1 MLILHGKGVSAGVA
15 IGRARLFRRQSIGV
29 SRAWADDAVQ
39 EWERYEMARESA
51 VRELEALSERMG
63 EQLGETDAQIFSIH
77 AMIAEDED
85 LNETVREYIV
95 TRHDN
100 AEYAVSEA
108 ARLHATV
115 FSQMDD
121 DYMRERA
128 NDVRDVAER
137 IVRHLTGVG
146 GDVEQAV
153 PSDGAVGDIICADDL
168 TPSETVQL
176 DRKAV
181 SAFVTARG
189 SVNSHT
195 AILSRTMGL
204 PAVVSMGEELGQ
216 IRDGVLLAVD
226 ADVGCVYVEP
236 DEVTLQRLRR
246 QMEQNDKTRE
256 RLGAYRGRQS
266 RTQDGQRVDIC
277 ANVGSLEDVQAALDN
292 DADGIGLFRSEFL
305 YMGRDTLPSEEEQLV
320 VYRHVLRS
328 MPDKRVVVRTL
339 DIGADKRAA
348 CLHLA
353 PEENPALGL
362 RAVRISLTRP
372 ALFLTQARALLRAS
386 VEGRLAVMFPLI
398 TSEKEV
404 RRLLALWAQA
414 QDELRREGVPFSEN
428 IELGIMIETPA
439 AAVISDRLAP
449 LVDFFSIGTN
459 DLTQYTL
466 ALDRQNAALDE
477 FCDTHHEAVLR
488 LIQTAVENARQAGIW
503 VGICGELG
511 ADLSLSERWLRM
523 GVDEISV
530 TPPAVLPLRERV
542 CTMCVGQSAGT
553 KKQEREMGGPS

>member
-128 NDVRDVAER
+128 NDVKDVAER

-226 ADVGCVYVEP
+226 ADEGCVYVEP

-398 TSEKEV
+398 TSVEEV

>member
-15 IGRARLFRRQSIGV
+15 IGRARLFRRQSVGV
-29 SRAWADDAVQ
+29 SRVQVDDADQ
-39 EWERYEMARESA
+39 EWQRYEAARERA
-51 VRELEALSERMG
+51 VRELEALSERTG

-85 LNETVREYIV
+85 LNEMVREHILS
-95 TRHDN
+95 RHDN

-108 ARLHATV
+108 ARLHAAV

-121 DYMRERA
+121 EYMRERA
-128 NDVRDVAER
+128 DDVKDVAER
-137 IVRHLTGVG
+137 IVRHLTGMET
-146 GDVEQAV
+146 EQV
-153 PSDGAVGDIICADDL
+153 MTTDGAVVDIVCAEDL

-189 SVNSHT
+189 SSNSHT

-204 PAVVSMGEELGQ
+204 PAVVSIGEAFGQ

-226 ADVGCVYVEP
+226 ADEGRVYVEP
-236 DEVTLQRLRR
+236 DEQTLRQLRR
-246 QMEQNDKTRE
+246 RMEQSDRTRE
-256 RLGAYRGRQS
+256 RLGAYRGRKS
-266 RTQDGQRVDIC
+266 RTLDGRRVDIC

-305 YMGRDTLPSEEEQLV
+305 YMGRDTLPSEDEQFAS
-320 VYRHVLRS
+320 YRRVLQS

-339 DIGADKRAA
+339 DIGADKQAA
-348 CLHLA
+348 CLRLS

-372 ALFLTQARALLRAS
+372 ELFLTQARALLRAS

-398 TSEKEV
+398 TSVEEV

-414 QDELRREGVPFSEN
+414 QNELRREGVPFSEGVE
-428 IELGIMIETPA
+428 IGIMIETPA

-477 FCDTHHEAVLR
+477 FSDTHHEAVLR
-488 LIQTAVENARQAGIW
+488 LIQTAVENAKRAGIW

-542 CTMCVGQSAGT
+542 CSMRVEDGAVT
-553 KKQEREMGGPS
+553 KKQERETGGPS

>member
-29 SRAWADDAVQ
+29 SRAWADDAVK

-63 EQLGETDAQIFSIH
+63 EQLGEIDAQIFSIH

-181 SAFVTARG
+181 NAFVTARG

-204 PAVVSMGEELGQ
+204 PAVVSIGEELGQ

-226 ADVGCVYVEP
+226 ADEGCVYVEP

-348 CLHLA
+348 CLHLV

-398 TSEKEV
+398 TSVEEV

-523 GVDEISV
+523 RVDEISV

>member
-29 SRAWADDAVQ
+29 SRAWADDAVK

-204 PAVVSMGEELGQ
+204 PAVVSMGEELGK

-226 ADVGCVYVEP
+226 ADEGCVYVEP

-246 QMEQNDKTRE
+246 RMEQNDKTCE

-320 VYRHVLRS
+320 VYHHVLRS

-348 CLHLA
+348 CLRLA

-398 TSEKEV
+398 TSVEEV